1 MKQGVAYGLFILSLI
16 ITGANGI
23 IATNVAL
30 SSAETVFMRTLIA
43 SIVMTLLYVFTGHK
57 FTFWKN
63 WRDFILIALS
73 GLSMGVSWIFLYQAY
88 FEIGVSLATLGF
100 YCGPI
105 IVMILA
111 PLLFKE
117 KITWVKVTGFIVVVV
132 GFLLVNGI
140 ATLTG
145 VGTFGLF
152 CGAMSAVFYA
162 ALVIFTKKVRVMTG
176 LENPLFQFV
185 FSFVAV
191 AVYVVCTEGIGFI
204 GTISGHDWI
213 LLLILALVNTVLAST
228 LYFTMIGKISAQTAS
243 ILSYLELLSAVVC
256 SIIFLGEQLTLVQT
270 IGGFC
275 IVGGAVFATVYQTK
289 KEQKKSHV

>member
-1 MKQGVAYGLFILSLI
+1 MKQGVAYGLFVLSLI

-43 SIVMTLLYVFTGHK
+43 SIVMTLLYVITGHK

-73 GLSMGVSWIFLYQAY
+73 GLSMGVSWLFLYQAY

-117 KITWVKVTGFIVVVV
+117 KITWVKVTGFIVVVI
-132 GFLLVNGI
+132 GFLMVNGI

-185 FSFVAV
+185 FSFIAV
-191 AVYVVCTEGIGFI
+191 AVYIVCTEGVGFI

-213 LLLILALVNTVLAST
+213 LLLILALVNTVFAST

-256 SIIFLGEQLTLVQT
+256 SIIFLGEQLTLIQT

-275 IVGGAVFATVYQTK
+275 IVGGAVFATLYQTK

>member
-1 MKQGVAYGLFILSLI
+1 MKQSVAYGLFIFSLL

-30 SSAETVFMRTLIA
+30 SSSEVVFMRTLIA
-43 SIVMTLLYVFTGHK
+43 SIIMTLLFVLTKHR

-63 WRDFILIALS
+63 KRDFILIALS
-73 GLSMGVSWIFLYQAY
+73 GLSMGVCWIFLYQAY
-88 FEIGVSLATLGF
+88 IEIGVSLATLGF

-105 IVMILA
+105 LVMILS

-117 KITWVKVTGFIVVVV
+117 RFTWVKVAGFIVVVA

-140 ATLTG
+140 ATLSG
-145 VGTFGLF
+145 ASTFGLF

-162 ALVIFTKKVRVMTG
+162 ALVILTKKVKVMTG
-176 LENPLFQFV
+176 IENPLFQFI

-191 AVYVVCTEGIGFI
+191 AVFVFCTEGVGFI

-213 LLLILALVNTVLAST
+213 LLLVLATVNTVLAST
-228 LYFTMIGKISAQTAS
+228 LYFTMIERISAQTAS
-243 ILSYLELLSAVVC
+243 ILSYLELLSAVVY
-256 SIIFLGEQLTLVQT
+256 SILFLGEQLTLLQF
-270 IGGFC
+270 IGGMC
-275 IVGGAVFATVYQTK
+275 IIGGAVFATVYRSK
-289 KEQKKSHV
+289 KTPDKSL